1 MTETYDFVP
10 ANPDYAE
17 AIRASFARQGMMRTL
32 GIRLGEIAPGR
43 VVLELPFGETVG
55 QQQGMFHGAAIGA
68 IGDVAGGY
76 AALSLMPAGS
86 EVVTVEYKINFVR
99 PAKGTIV
106 SRRRPGASRRQIDH
120 RRPHRCDNARWGER
134 GAGRAVAGDLYA
146 RGAVSA
152 SLQARGWAAS

>member
-99 PAKGTIV
+99 PAKGTIM
-106 SRRRPGASRRQIDH
+106 
-120 RRPHRCDNARWGER
+120 
-134 GAGRAVAGDLYA
+134 RAVGQVLRAGKSITVA
-146 RGAVSA
+146 RIDATTRDGENEALVA
-152 SLQARGWAAS
+152 LLQATYTRVAP

>member
-1 MTETYDFVP
+1 MTTYDFVP

-17 AIRASFARQGMMRTL
+17 SIRASFARQGMMRTL
-32 GIRLGEIAPGR
+32 GIQLGEIAPGR

-99 PAKGTIV
+99 PAKGTIM
-106 SRRRPGASRRQIDH
+106 
-120 RRPHRCDNARWGER
+120 
-134 GAGRAVAGDLYA
+134 RAVGQVLRAGKSITVA
-146 RGAVSA
+146 RIDATTHDGEKEALVA
-152 SLQARGWAAS
+152 LLQATYTRVAP